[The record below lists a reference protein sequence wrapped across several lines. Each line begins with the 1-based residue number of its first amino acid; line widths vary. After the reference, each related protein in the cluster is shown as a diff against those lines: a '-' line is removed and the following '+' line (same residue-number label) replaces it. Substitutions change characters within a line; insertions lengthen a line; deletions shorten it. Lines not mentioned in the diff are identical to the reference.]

1 MVSILFGL
9 YSIPFS
15 IHRSVLSRS
24 AVLVSEVDALSRAKQ
39 KLSILQFEET
49 TAHTLVHYLY
59 TGRYQDMQ
67 SLSHETNLAAAS
79 YQEGTYVY
87 CAAVRY
93 RLPGL
98 AELAKE
104 KIRVLDESVSIAEV
118 LVIAR
123 DYAFPLL
130 PDDEAWYPAYLE
142 DAIRHAMIQDPE
154 PFRRPEFITQVE
166 GNRRLLHVVWKTVVS
181 NYASLPLLNKE
192 HSDIVALAPEAVA
205 DDVDGAHIEERLES
219 DEIPSSEAPTQLK
232 REASATDALPPYQM
246 EPEPSASDN
255 VFENPLKLDD
265 IEPTLDTPQAPE
277 PFTDERGFEK
287 SKTYQKMGKKDI
299 ETSVRSSEDGKREDI
314 AHKRSDSVVQVEEA
328 VTTPLEIVED
338 ADKSGDVALS
348 EANSLIEADPAP
360 KRWKKGKKKKSQI
373 VF

>member
-39 KLSILQFEET
+39 K
-49 TAHTLVHYLY
+49 
-59 TGRYQDMQ
+59 
-67 SLSHETNLAAAS
+67 LSHETNLAAAS

-166 GNRRLLHVVWKTVVS
+166 GNRRLLEQRAQR
-181 NYASLPLLNKE
+181 YRCPC
-192 HSDIVALAPEAVA
+192 P
-205 DDVDGAHIEERLES
+205 
-219 DEIPSSEAPTQLK
+219 
-232 REASATDALPPYQM
+232 
-246 EPEPSASDN
+246 
-255 VFENPLKLDD
+255 
-265 IEPTLDTPQAPE
+265 
-277 PFTDERGFEK
+277 
-287 SKTYQKMGKKDI
+287 
-299 ETSVRSSEDGKREDI
+299 
-314 AHKRSDSVVQVEEA
+314 
-328 VTTPLEIVED
+328 
-338 ADKSGDVALS
+338 
-348 EANSLIEADPAP
+348 
-360 KRWKKGKKKKSQI
+360 
-373 VF
+373 